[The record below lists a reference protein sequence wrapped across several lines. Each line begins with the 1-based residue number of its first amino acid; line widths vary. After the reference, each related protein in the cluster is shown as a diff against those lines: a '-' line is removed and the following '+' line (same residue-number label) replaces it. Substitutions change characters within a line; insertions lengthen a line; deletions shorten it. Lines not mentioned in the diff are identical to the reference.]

1 MAWYKDWFGEDY
13 LKVYPHRDEAEAG
26 RQVEFIEEIIP
37 LPPSGRILDLGCGS
51 GRHSAEL
58 SKRGYNV
65 TCLDLS
71 PVLLRVAKRKSK
83 GEKCCRQFVRADM
96 RYVPFCKVFDAVVSF
111 FTTFGYFDTTQENLK
126 TLTSIESVLKPG
138 GHFLLDYLNK
148 PHVINNLVASD
159 TRQGDGFKII
169 QKRHYNERE
178 ERVEKRIT
186 IEEDGV
192 RREYIESVRLYTL
205 TEMQALFSQTR
216 LELERTFGEFDG
228 RAFSEESP
236 RLILVGRLP

>member
-13 LKVYPHRDEAEAG
+13 LKVYPHRDEAEAR
-26 RQVEFIEEIIP
+26 RQVEFVEEIIP
-37 LPPSGRILDLGCGS
+37 LPLSGRILDLGCGS

-96 RYVPFCKVFDAVVSF
+96 RCVPFFKVFDTVVSF

-148 PHVINNLVASD
+148 SHVINNLVASD
-159 TRQGDGFKII
+159 TRQGDG
-169 QKRHYNERE
+169 
-178 ERVEKRIT
+178 
-186 IEEDGV
+186 GV
-192 RREYIESVRLYTL
+192 ASPASV
-205 TEMQALFSQTR
+205 
-216 LELERTFGEFDG
+216 
-228 RAFSEESP
+228 ESP
-236 RLILVGRLP
+236 DAGASPAPSAAGFSSPSADSRSISDWL